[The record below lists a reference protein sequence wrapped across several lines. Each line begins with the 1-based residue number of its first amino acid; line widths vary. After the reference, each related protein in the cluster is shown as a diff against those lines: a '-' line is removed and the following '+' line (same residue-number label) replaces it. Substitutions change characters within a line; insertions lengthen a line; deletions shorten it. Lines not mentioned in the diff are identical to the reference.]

1 MCVFKGTQPFKSS
14 CIYRG
19 WGWGGGGGGF
29 FSKESIWL
37 SLLDFVVFPHR
48 NYLVCFYRSTCIV
61 ELHPEK
67 FISA

>member
-1 MCVFKGTQPFKSS
+1 MSS
-14 CIYRG
+14 KEHNRLSQVAYTEG
-19 WGWGGGGGGF
+19 GGGGGGGGGF